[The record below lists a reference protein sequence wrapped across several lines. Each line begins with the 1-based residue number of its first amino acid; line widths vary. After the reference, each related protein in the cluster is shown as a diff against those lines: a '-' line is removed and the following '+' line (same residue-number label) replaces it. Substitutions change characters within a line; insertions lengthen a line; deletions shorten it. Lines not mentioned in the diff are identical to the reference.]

1 MVRGAQ
7 ITNCFFILVD
17 IGTGGDHIT
26 SVLGMG
32 AKITDGD
39 TVMLILL
46 VKFGR
51 GAHIT
56 SVLGMGAKITN
67 GDTVMLILLVKLGRE
82 VPILLVFWGGASN
95 H

>member
-1 MVRGAQ
+1 
-7 ITNCFFILVD
+7 
-17 IGTGGDHIT
+17 
-26 SVLGMG
+26 
-32 AKITDGD
+32 
-39 TVMLILL
+39 MLISL